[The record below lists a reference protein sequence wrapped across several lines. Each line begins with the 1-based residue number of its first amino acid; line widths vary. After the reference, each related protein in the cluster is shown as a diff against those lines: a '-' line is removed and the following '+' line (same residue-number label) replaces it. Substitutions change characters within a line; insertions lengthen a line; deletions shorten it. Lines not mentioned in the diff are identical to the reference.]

1 MQKPS
6 ETLYASLFWL
16 ISALFI
22 WLLILPIAL
31 LSLPIML
38 LVTVGKLI
46 FTVPNLNLTE
56 TEISSPE
63 NREHQPVNANKP
75 LLNSLLVATIIRL
88 PAMLAS
94 VISLQPTR
102 SLNKE
107 SLVAESIQPQLA
119 ETQRHSSLDPI
130 DIPTEEKT
138 GGN

>member
-22 WLLILPIAL
+22 WLLILPIAV
-31 LSLPIML
+31 LSLPLML

-46 FTVPNLNLTE
+46 FTVPKLNLTE
-56 TEISSPE
+56 TEITSPE
-63 NREHQPVNANKP
+63 NREHQPVNANNP
-75 LLNSLLVATIIRL
+75 LLDSLLMASIIKL
-88 PAMLAS
+88 PAILAS

-102 SLNKE
+102 SLNKQ
-107 SLVAESIQPQLA
+107 SLVAESIQPQAA
-119 ETQRHSSLDPI
+119 ETQRNSSLDTI
-130 DIPTEEKT
+130 DIPAEEKT

>member
-22 WLLILPIAL
+22 WLLILPIAV
-31 LSLPIML
+31 LSLPLML

-75 LLNSLLVATIIRL
+75 LLDSLLVATIIRL

-102 SLNKE
+102 SKKQ

>member
-22 WLLILPIAL
+22 WLLILPIAV
-31 LSLPIML
+31 LSLPLML

-46 FTVPNLNLTE
+46 FTVPKLNLTE
-56 TEISSPE
+56 TEITSPE
-63 NREHQPVNANKP
+63 NREHQPVNATNP
-75 LLNSLLVATIIRL
+75 LLDSLLMASIIKL
-88 PAMLAS
+88 PAILAS

-102 SLNKE
+102 SLKKQ

-119 ETQRHSSLDPI
+119 ETQRHSSLDTI
-130 DIPTEEKT
+130 DIPAEEKT